1 MSAVKTRTGSRIQAQ
16 TLRFSFDGKQ
26 YRGQH
31 GDTAASAL
39 LAHGV
44 RLLGRSVKYRRPRG
58 LLAAGPEEPNA
69 LLTVGNSPA
78 VIPNVPAPQLLLR
91 DGLIL
96 RSQNRWPSLR
106 FDLASLLQAGGG
118 FFGAGFY
125 YKTFI
130 WPSWRRYE
138 NLIRHLAGLGEAPGA
153 ANLAPPS
160 VEHLSC
166 DVLVGGAGAAGLAA
180 ALAAARAGAKVV
192 ICEREPRMGGELEFE
207 TAEIDGRAAAGWI
220 EAAATEL
227 ARRHVRL
234 LTGTA
239 IVAGSDGLVIA
250 HGDSEPGGVAGH
262 ALYRIRPQ
270 RFVIAMGAVERP
282 IAFIDND
289 RPGVMLLGA
298 AERLLARYGVAAAN
312 HPVLFGNHDR
322 LYAAATRLMAAGIRV
337 RAIVDSR
344 PEAVMGSRAAQAR
357 VELVRAGVECLS
369 GHAVIAAEGRVAVR
383 AAWIA
388 PLTDAAGLRAGN
400 ARPGHGNPRRFT
412 CDAILVSGGWSPSVH
427 AGLQERGTRRYAD
440 GIAAFVADDQP
451 EWRLAAGAASGALW
465 LADVMA
471 SGFAAG
477 DRAAR
482 AAGDRAARA
491 AGVAST
497 ASAPSAVS
505 ALTGAVTNGDD
516 APNLQPFWRSPASPS
531 QEKRQFVDLQNDVTV
546 ADLRQALE
554 EGFIDIEH
562 IKRYTTLGV
571 GTDQGR
577 TGGALGAAIVA
588 ELKGETL
595 SQVGTSRTRPPYHP
609 VTLAALT
616 AHRAGQRLRV
626 TRRTPLHERHQAQG
640 GVLEPAG
647 YWMRARFY
655 RMNGADASTAGI
667 AEAARVRA
675 HGGVFDGSTLGKI
688 EIAGADAAHFLD
700 QLYLTKASTIKVAR
714 AKYMVNL
721 REDGMVLDDGI
732 VVRLAEDR
740 YLATT
745 GSGHADHML
754 SHFEYHR
761 DTRWSGADVALAN
774 VTEAWAVIAVAGP
787 ASRDALRTVLGG
799 TWQEH
804 LGRLSHMGFATG
816 EWQGRTLRVLRASFS
831 GELAFELHCRPG
843 IAVPLWQA
851 LVDAGLSPYGL
862 EALDILRIEKG
873 YLTGSELTGQ
883 TTPLDL
889 GMENLVALG
898 NPCIGRALLDRPAL
912 HETSRPR
919 LVGLRAVDGKATLQS
934 GAQITTAD
942 APNRSLGYVTA
953 SAYSPALSEWV
964 ALALVARSCTIGTLL
979 VARDPLRS
987 GNTQVRVTAPVHF
1000 DPDGD
1005 RMKS

>member
-1 MSAVKTRTGSRIQAQ
+1 MSTVKTRTGTRIQAQ
-16 TLRFSFDGKQ
+16 TLQFSFDGKQ

-58 LLAAGPEEPNA
+58 LLATGPEEPNA
-69 LLTVGNSPA
+69 LLTVGTSPA

-138 NLIRHLAGLGEAPGA
+138 NMIRRLAGLGEAPGA

-166 DVLVGGAGAAGLAA
+166 DVLIGGAGPAGLAA

-192 ICEREPRMGGELEFE
+192 ICEREPRIGGELEFE

-220 EAAATEL
+220 EAATTEL
-227 ARRHVRL
+227 ARRNVRL
-234 LTGTA
+234 LTDTA
-239 IVAGSDGLVIA
+239 IVAGSDGMVIA
-250 HGDSEPGGVAGH
+250 HGDPSSGEPGGVAGH

-322 LYAAATRLMAAGIRV
+322 LYAAATRLVSAGIRV

-344 PEAVMGSRAAQAR
+344 PETLIGSRAAQAR
-357 VELVRAGVECLS
+357 AELVRAGVECLS

-383 AAWIA
+383 GALIA
-388 PLTDAAGLRAGN
+388 PLTDAGGLR
-400 ARPGHGNPRRFT
+400 PGSPRRFA

-427 AGLQERGTRRYAD
+427 AGLQERGTRRYDD

-451 EWRLAAGAASGALW
+451 EWRLTAGAASGALA
-465 LADVMA
+465 LTEVMA

-482 AAGDRAARA
+482 AAGAR
-491 AGVAST
+491 
-497 ASAPSAVS
+497 SAVS
-505 ALTGAVTNGDD
+505 AVPALTGAVTDGDD
-516 APNLQPFWRSPASPS
+516 APNLQPFWRAPASPS

-588 ELKGETL
+588 ELKGETP
-595 SQVGTSRTRPPYHP
+595 SQVGASRTRPPYHP
-609 VTLAALT
+609 VTLASLT
-616 AHRAGQRLRV
+616 THRTGQRLRV
-626 TRRTPLHERHQAQG
+626 TRRTPLHDRHQAQG

-655 RMNGADASTAGI
+655 RTNGADASTAGI

-688 EIAGADAAHFLD
+688 EIAGAGAASFLD
-700 QLYLTKASTIKVAR
+700 PLYLTKASTIKVGR

-732 VVRLAEDR
+732 VMRIAEDR

-745 GSGHADHML
+745 SSGHAEHML

-761 DTRWSGADVALAN
+761 DTQWSGADVALAN
-774 VTEAWAVIAVAGP
+774 VTEAWAVIAAAGP

-799 TWQEH
+799 TWQEP
-804 LGRLSHMGFATG
+804 LARLSHMGFATG
-816 EWQGRTLRVLRASFS
+816 EWRGRTLRVLRASFS
-831 GELAFELHCRPG
+831 GELAFELHCRPD

-851 LVDAGLSPYGL
+851 LVDAGLPPYGL

-919 LVGLRAVDGKATLQS
+919 LVGLRAADGKASIQS

-964 ALALVARSCTIGTLL
+964 ALALVARSCGIGTLL

-1000 DPDGD
+1000 DPNGE

>member
-1 MSAVKTRTGSRIQAQ
+1 MSDPKTRTGTRIQAQ
-16 TLRFSFDGKQ
+16 TLQFSFDGKQ

-69 LLTVGNSPA
+69 LLTVGTSPA

-91 DGLIL
+91 DGLVL

-138 NLIRHLAGLGEAPGA
+138 NMIRHLAGLGEAPGA
-153 ANLAPPS
+153 ANLTPPS

-166 DVLVGGAGAAGLAA
+166 DVLIGGAGPAGLAA

-192 ICEREPRMGGELEFE
+192 ICEREPRIGGELEFE
-207 TAEIDGRAAAGWI
+207 TAEIDDRAASGWI

-227 ARRHVRL
+227 ARRNVRL
-234 LTGTA
+234 LTDTA

-322 LYAAATRLMAAGIRV
+322 LYAAATRLLSAGIRV

-344 PEAVMGSRAAQAR
+344 PETLMGSRAAQAR
-357 VELVRAGVECLS
+357 AELMRAGVECLS
-369 GHAVIAAEGRVAVR
+369 SHAVIAAEGGVAVR
-383 AAWIA
+383 GALIA
-388 PLTDAAGLRAGN
+388 PLTEAADLRAGN
-400 ARPGHGNPRRFT
+400 PRPGPGSTRRFA

-427 AGLQERGTRRYAD
+427 AGLQERGTRRYDD
-440 GIAAFVADDQP
+440 GIAAFIADDQP
-451 EWRLAAGAASGALW
+451 EWRLTAGAASGALA
-465 LADVMA
+465 LTEVVA

-477 DRAAR
+477 DRAAQ
-482 AAGDRAARA
+482 AAGA
-491 AGVAST
+491 
-497 ASAPSAVS
+497 ASAANAANAANAVS
-505 ALTGAVTNGDD
+505 TVPALTGAVTNGDD

-588 ELKGETL
+588 ELKGETP
-595 SQVGTSRTRPPYHP
+595 SQVGASRTRPPYHP

-616 AHRAGQRLRV
+616 AHRTGQRLRV
-626 TRRTPLHERHQAQG
+626 TRRTPLHDRHQAQG

-655 RMNGADASTAGI
+655 RTNGADASTAGI

-688 EIAGADAAHFLD
+688 EIAGAGAARFLD
-700 QLYLTKASTIKVAR
+700 QLYLTKASTIKVGR

-732 VVRLAEDR
+732 VVRIAEDR

-745 GSGHADHML
+745 SSGHAEHML

-761 DTRWSGADVALAN
+761 DTQWSGADVALAN
-774 VTEAWAVIAVAGP
+774 LTEAWAVIAAAGP
-787 ASRDALRTVLGG
+787 ASREALRIVLGG

-804 LGRLSHMGFATG
+804 LGKLSHMGFAAG

-831 GELAFELHCRPG
+831 GELAFELHCRPD

-873 YLTGSELTGQ
+873 YLTSSELTGQ
-883 TTPLDL
+883 TTPMDL

-919 LVGLRAVDGKATLQS
+919 LVGLRAADGKAIIQS

-942 APNRSLGYVTA
+942 APSRSLGYVTA

-964 ALALVARSCTIGTLL
+964 ALALVARSCGIGTLL
-979 VARDPLRS
+979 VARDPLRG

-1000 DPDGD
+1000 DPNGE